1 MRPIGDVSGAIV
13 PGMPAGDTPPIQS
26 RRRELAEYD
35 SSAQFSRMV
44 PADDPRRKLVLR
56 AAMGL
61 VAIVLCWGW
70 YMNHQTGKALA
81 LLEQAQARSDRLAE
95 AVADGNERIA
105 TLEALV
111 RKSPDTPSVSMVVK
125 GTDELVAD
133 LRTNPLLLWI
143 IVGVAAAIFVVC
155 AAWRFINSPS
165 GSAAL
170 PIAAIVLVLALFYGG
185 VGQ

>member
-1 MRPIGDVSGAIV
+1 MRPFGDVSGAIV
-13 PGMPAGDTPPIQS
+13 PGMPAGETAPIQS

-81 LLEQAQARSDRLAE
+81 LLEQAQARSDVLAK
-95 AVADGNERIA
+95 AVSDGNERIA
-105 TLEALV
+105 ALEALV
-111 RKSPDTPSVSMVVK
+111 RESPDAPSVSMVAK

-133 LRTNPLLLWI
+133 LKANPLLLWI
-143 IVGVAAAIFVVC
+143 IGGAVVCVFGIAAA
-155 AAWRFINSPS
+155 WKFISSPA

-170 PIAAIVLVLALFYGG
+170 PIAAIVLVLALVYGG